1 MQPVSSE
8 QESRIGIKDRN
19 KEMESRIGIKIG
31 IKDWN
36 QRPGLRIRSSPLL
49 QKSLQTFLFCRNIYL
64 KLDLS
69 EHIFESESVGI
80 TQILGSL

>member
-49 QKSLQTFLFCRNIYL
+49 QKSLQTFLN
-64 KLDLS
+64 LS
-69 EHIFESESVGI
+69 EHIFEIRSVR
-80 TQILGSL
+80 TYF